1 MLYAFAHPLRRA
13 FGSSAELEGGAEDAV
28 GLSHMSAPSAALT
41 CLTSRELFLGK
52 SRNNKLAENTHD
64 RSRLPL
70 SEKTRKSPFRILV
83 ESRLVWG
90 HEAR

>member
-1 MLYAFAHPLRRA
+1 M
-13 FGSSAELEGGAEDAV
+13 
-28 GLSHMSAPSAALT
+28 GLPRVTAPSAALA

-64 RSRLPL
+64 RSKLPL

-83 ESRLVWG
+83 ETRLVQR